1 MGAAGPSE
9 RGAGAPSAGASPV
22 AGLPDGIQ
30 ALVSDEVRA
39 RVQAGSWKVPLL
51 PQVASQVISLAA
63 SPEVDAAR
71 LSALIHK
78 DPSLAGQVLRTS
90 NSAAYAPRMPIVSL
104 QQAVARL
111 GLGVIS
117 EIAFSASLQSGTFKV
132 PGHEGDL
139 QALWRHALAS
149 GAWGKE
155 VARLR
160 RSNVESAFLCGLL
173 HGVGKPAVLQIAV
186 DAAIAAGG
194 TPPPRLDRGFLASL
208 YTQHQTAVGRRIAEA
223 WSLPGAVAAAIVHHH
238 QPGEA
243 GAFQNDALTT
253 RLSALLASWSMESE
267 PQSEASGEAQLR
279 EDPVIEQLNIYPE
292 DLDGLIGKR
301 AAVLAVV
308 DALTV

>member
-1 MGAAGPSE
+1 MGALGPSE
-9 RGAGAPSAGASPV
+9 RGAGGPSTGPSGPGV
-22 AGLPDGIQ
+22 PGGLPG
-30 ALVSDEVRA
+30 LVSEEVRA
-39 RVQAGSWKVPLL
+39 RVQAGNWKVPLL

-63 SPEVDAAR
+63 SPDVDAGK
-71 LSALIHK
+71 LSGLIHK

-111 GLGVIS
+111 GLNVIS
-117 EIAFSASLQSGTFKV
+117 EIAFAASLQSGTFKV

-173 HGVGKPAVLQIAV
+173 HGVGRPAVLQIAV
-186 DAAIAAGG
+186 DAAVAAAGK
-194 TPPPRLDRGFLASL
+194 PPPRLGRELLSDL
-208 YTQHQTAVGRRIAEA
+208 YDQHQTTVGRRVAEA
-223 WSLPGAVAAAIVHHH
+223 WSLPGPVAASIAHH
-238 QPGEA
+238 QQPAEA
-243 GAFQNDALTT
+243 GAFQHEAMTT
-253 RLSALLASWSMESE
+253 RMSSLLAGWSLDPELVT
-267 PQSEASGEAQLR
+267 EAALR
-279 EDPVIEQLNIYPE
+279 EDPVVEQLNLYPE
-292 DLDGLIGKR
+292 DLDQLVGKQ

>member
-9 RGAGAPSAGASPV
+9 RGAGAPSASSARVPGGV
-22 AGLPDGIQ
+22 Q

-39 RVQAGSWKVPLL
+39 RVQAGDWKVPLL

-63 SPEVDAAR
+63 SPEVDAGK

-111 GLGVIS
+111 GLNVIS
-117 EIAFSASLQSGTFKV
+117 EIAFTASLQSGTFKV
-132 PGHEGDL
+132 PGHEADL

-149 GAWGKE
+149 GTWGKE

-173 HGVGKPAVLQIAV
+173 HGVGRPAVLQIAV
-186 DAAIAAGG
+186 NAAVAAAGS
-194 TPPPRLDRGFLASL
+194 PPPKLERAFLAEL
-208 YTQHQTAVGRRIAEA
+208 YAEHETAVGRRVAEA
-223 WSLPGAVAAAIVHHH
+223 WSLPGPVAAAIAHHP
-238 QPGEA
+238 QPAEA
-243 GAFQNDALTT
+243 GAFQHEAMTT
-253 RLSALLASWSMESE
+253 RISALLATWSLD
-267 PQSEASGEAQLR
+267 PDRLDEAQLR
-279 EDPVIEQLNIYPE
+279 DDAVVEQLNLYPE
-292 DLDGLIGKR
+292 DLDQLIAR
-301 AAVLAVV
+301 QAAVLAIV

>member
-1 MGAAGPSE
+1 MGALGPSE
-9 RGAGAPSAGASPV
+9 RGAGAPSAPGVPGGV
-22 AGLPDGIQ
+22 P
-30 ALVSDEVRA
+30 ALVSEEVRA
-39 RVQAGSWKVPLL
+39 RVQAGNWKVPLL

-63 SPEVDAAR
+63 APDVDAGK

-111 GLGVIS
+111 GLNVIS
-117 EIAFSASLQSGTFKV
+117 EIAFAASLQSGTFKV
-132 PGHEGDL
+132 PGHEEDL

-173 HGVGKPAVLQIAV
+173 HGVGRPAVLQIAV
-186 DAAIAAGG
+186 DAAVAAAGK
-194 TPPPRLDRGFLASL
+194 PPPRLAREFLSAL
-208 YTQHQTAVGRRIAEA
+208 YDQHQTAVGRRVAEA
-223 WSLPGAVAAAIVHHH
+223 WSLPGAVAAAIAHHQ

-243 GAFQNDALTT
+243 GAFQHEAMTT
-253 RLSALLASWSMESE
+253 RMSSLLANWSLDPEALSE
-267 PQSEASGEAQLR
+267 GQLR
-279 EDPVIEQLNIYPE
+279 EDPVIEQLNLYPE
-292 DLDGLIGKR
+292 DLDQLVGKQ